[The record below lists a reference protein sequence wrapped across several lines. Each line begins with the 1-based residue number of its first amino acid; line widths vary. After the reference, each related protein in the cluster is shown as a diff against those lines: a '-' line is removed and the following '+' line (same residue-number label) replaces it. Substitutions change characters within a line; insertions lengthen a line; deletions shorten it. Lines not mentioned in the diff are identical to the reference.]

1 MSAQGFV
8 LGMNAA
14 STLNIER
21 GSAVRV
27 RTGDARLARHN
38 ELEDDTLTAGDAMPL
53 PGVGAAMISAQHPTL
68 LLELYRQDPIA
79 LREQITRQACRARNE
94 GIRAFFARFF
104 G

>member
-27 RTGDARLARHN
+27 GTGDARLARHN
-38 ELEDDTLTAGDAMPL
+38 ELEDDTLTAGDALPL

-68 LLELYRQDPIA
+68 LELYRQDPIA
-79 LREQITRQACRARNE
+79 VREQITRRARRARNE